1 MQMLRSILVAITLLA
16 VPASAIAQSYNGS
29 DLSRPA
35 DKRVSLGL
43 TIPFGHGGKAQ
54 ERKPRL
60 ELGFDHRADRQ
71 SVAVVGT
78 DLKALNNQKAR
89 IGLSLS
95 KDPHLMLN
103 GREVPKVDGR
113 YNVSTAV
120 WIGIGL
126 VAAAGVGVVVM
137 WQMAEANSE

>member
-1 MQMLRSILVAITLLA
+1 MLRSIIFSATLLA
-16 VPASAIAQSYNGS
+16 MPVSAVAQSYNGS
-29 DLSRPA
+29 DFVRPA

-43 TIPFGHGGKAQ
+43 TVPFGKGGKAQ

-60 ELGFDHRADRQ
+60 ELGFDHRANRQ

-78 DLKALNNQKAR
+78 ELKALNSQKAR

-103 GREVPKVDGR
+103 GREVPKVNGR
-113 YNVSTAV
+113 YNMSTAA

-126 VAAAGVGVVVM
+126 VAAAGVGVVVV

>member
-1 MQMLRSILVAITLLA
+1 MLRSIIISATLLA
-16 VPASAIAQSYNGS
+16 MPVSAVAQSYNGS
-29 DLSRPA
+29 DFVRPA

-43 TIPFGHGGKAQ
+43 TVPFGKGGKAQ

-60 ELGFDHRADRQ
+60 ELGFDHRANRQ

-78 DLKALNNQKAR
+78 ELKALNSQKAR

-103 GREVPKVDGR
+103 GREAPKVNGR
-113 YNVSTAV
+113 YNMSTAA

-126 VAAAGVGVVVM
+126 VAAAGVGVVVV

>member
-1 MQMLRSILVAITLLA
+1 MLRSILVAITLLA

-113 YNVSTAV
+113 YNMSTVA

-126 VAAAGVGVVVM
+126 VVAAGIGVAVVAHI
-137 WQMAEANSE
+137 AESRSE

>member
-1 MQMLRSILVAITLLA
+1 MLRSIIISATLLA
-16 VPASAIAQSYNGS
+16 MPVSAVAQSYHGS
-29 DLSRPA
+29 DFVRPA

-43 TIPFGHGGKAQ
+43 TVPIGKGGKAQ

-60 ELGFDHRADRQ
+60 ELGFDHRASQQ
-71 SVAVVGT
+71 SFEIAGT
-78 DLKALNNQKAR
+78 ELKALNNQKAR

-113 YNVSTAV
+113 YNLSTVA

-126 VAAAGVGVVVM
+126 VAAAGIGVVVV
-137 WQMAEANSE
+137 WQQAEARSE